1 MDDAYSHQASTPPDR
16 DRKSKLETMRNENM
30 NYVDS
35 NDVIVEYYKNQQASG
50 LDRYFLEIESWLEED
65 KTLHTNTPL
74 VLEADD
80 GIGKKTL
87 LVKWMEYH
95 ARNKKGRYPDFIIPH
110 FATQSGKNSNYYY
123 AIYRILIK
131 LREALNIK
139 QKVELLEEKLRRYFQ
154 YWLEICSRQLEQQ
167 IINGAKIIYDKVILV
182 FEGIDNFREIL
193 DMHREANVNFW
204 LPKYFPT
211 NIKVI
216 VTAER
221 QSASMKLLKPDCQV
235 IPIVSDKTVMKQT
248 VNHHLGKHLL
258 IQNPQNILD
267 IFIQLS
273 YKVRNQPV
281 FVRSYFSVF
290 IPYPSEGV
298 VEEYE
303 IDQSIVEQILQPLN
317 LNHFKSMKVVED
329 LFAFQLDY
337 FSKANIME
345 ITKFRK
351 VLLVLALTQKGLNY
365 PEIESVCNITN
376 KEWKLFLVFF
386 KVYIMKHKELW
397 IIHNEIFKKVIINT
411 YYIDVKEM
419 LELHDNIAT
428 TIDKITPNSIRKL
441 EEQTFQLYS
450 AKNYFSL
457 KEVISIIENFL
468 LLFNPSNKYDLCRY
482 WQSLEENG
490 FDPVLEYNKAVEGF
504 QIHYHP
510 SSEDMFRII
519 LQISRFLKEFGDFE
533 TRNTPIFRHPPI
545 IGVLSDLYDIG
556 LLYEILKLDLYY
568 DKAPELKEFDPAKH
582 LKRVAKPKTAP
593 VLSKMESLNVEIQQ
607 NRQLIRTHYL
617 SLLSKP
623 IEQTENE
630 EEPSENVD
638 QLAEELNHK
647 LKKVIQQK
655 EENLSQDQL
664 QSNERESTDYYYKR
678 WIWIQFP
685 WACMS
690 IDKNCDYSTVIK
702 QCFSSATDYMS
713 VEDEN
718 AFTESA
724 LKIAF
729 EAKRKRKEMYEQN
742 QEQETRLQL
751 IPQIPVL
758 QQKGQEEVLK
768 KQKREQIEF
777 NTISSSR
784 YLRSSAVILPQ
795 LSNRSAVM
803 TQEDVSQDNQKSHL
817 MFITQD
823 FTDSNYLNE
832 ESKKIKL
839 VQSVVPNDGQQT
851 LHLLDQLKKQ
861 KNKMR
866 QFASNSVSHDS
877 YKITEIFPI
886 VKGNIQQHSA
896 SQQNLL
902 QNQARMMRQ
911 KLDQIIYENLQLA
924 QTYKMLKIMDFNK
937 GYLKKEINNLEG
949 MKQQLKDL
957 KQQIEKAEKELKKS
971 CKTKIRVKKI
981 LKICRDNKQQN
992 EEYIRYLN
1000 YLTRNFAKLIKFEEL
1015 EIKKNQ
1021 DNIQLA
1027 KRQFDEFLIVY
1038 RQKRQHQMTLLLQIR
1053 NSLKEKQHLDR
1064 IFQIS
1069 DLQIA
1074 EKASA
1079 SVQKLRKR
1087 LNKKEDD
1094 TKNKKN
1100 KESQEKEIKLQKQKF
1115 MNLEQ
1120 QYQKIKGVF
1129 DIKNYDYNMK
1139 KEFIDFMA
1147 QKERKSEYEIKLSEC
1162 RQKLSEVLDLNTKL
1176 NEQAKTYEN
1185 AYSSLNINQK
1195 EIKKDEQT
1203 QEKKEVT
1210 NIQIQELQLKKLM
1223 VLQARLTSSLELIGK
1238 KCGIQDED
1246 EISKILDQR
1255 KQLIIKNEGQT
1266 DYQKILQQQYEI
1278 ESLLKQQAPFYFPK
1292 RYLNNNNSSN
1302 ISEN

>member
-1 MDDAYSHQASTPPDR
+1 MDDAYSHQASTPTDR
-16 DRKSKLETMRNENM
+16 DRKSNLETMRNENM
-30 NYVDS
+30 NFVDPQLKRRDSGVLQKSVPNFIMAKDKRVDWIVTFWKS
-35 NDVIVEYYKNQQASG
+35 NHGWMRIRLSTPTPPWFWRQMMASARKRFQSNGWSIMPGIKKEQDYGEQQ
-50 LDRYFLEIESWLEED
+50 
-65 KTLHTNTPL
+65 
-74 VLEADD
+74 
-80 GIGKKTL
+80 
-87 LVKWMEYH
+87 
-95 ARNKKGRYPDFIIPH
+95 RYPDFIIPH

-139 QKVELLEEKLRRYFQ
+139 QKVELLEEKLRRFFQ
-154 YWLEICSRQLEQQ
+154 YWLEICSRQLDQQ
-167 IINGAKIIYDKVILV
+167 IINGAPIIYDKVILV
-182 FEGIDNFREIL
+182 FEGIDNFRELL

-258 IQNPQNILD
+258 IQNPQNLLD

-281 FVRSYFSVF
+281 FVRAYFSVF

-298 VEEYE
+298 VEENE
-303 IDQSIVEQILQPLN
+303 IDQRIVEQILQPLT
-317 LNHFKSMKVVED
+317 LNHFKSMKIVED

-337 FSKANIME
+337 FSKVNIME
-345 ITKFRK
+345 IAKFRR
-351 VLLVLALTQKGLNY
+351 VLLVLSLTQKGLTY
-365 PEIESVCNITN
+365 PEIESVCNITI

-386 KVYIMKHKELW
+386 KVYIMKHKDLW
-397 IIHNEIFKKVIINT
+397 IIHNEIFKKVVINT
-411 YYIDVKEM
+411 YYVDIKEV

-441 EEQTFQLYS
+441 EEQTFQLFS

-519 LQISRFLKEFGDFE
+519 IQISRFLKEFGDFE
-533 TRNTPIFRHPPI
+533 TRNTPGFRHPPI

-556 LLYEILKLDLYY
+556 LLQEILKLDLYY

-593 VLSKMESLNVEIQQ
+593 VLSNMESLNVEIQQ

-630 EEPSENVD
+630 ED
-638 QLAEELNHK
+638 QPQSLDELAEEINNRLR
-647 LKKVIQQK
+647 KVIQQK
-655 EENLSQDQL
+655 EENLSQDVMQTG
-664 QSNERESTDYYYKR
+664 ERESTDYYYKR

-685 WACMS
+685 WACTS

-724 LKIAF
+724 LKIAL
-729 EAKRKRKEMYEQN
+729 EAKRKRKEMYEQK

-751 IPQIPVL
+751 IPQVPVL

-777 NTISSSR
+777 STISSSR
-784 YLRSSAVILPQ
+784 YNRSSAVTLPPV
-795 LSNRSAVM
+795 SNRSAVI
-803 TQEDVSQDNQKSHL
+803 TQEDVPNDNHRNNQ
-817 MFITQD
+817 MFITSD

-832 ESKKIKL
+832 ESKTIKL
-839 VQSVVPNDGQQT
+839 NQSSRALNVM
-851 LHLLDQLKKQ
+851 KQ
-861 KNKMR
+861 KSKMR
-866 QFASNSVSHDS
+866 QFSSNSLSHEV

-886 VKGNIQQHSA
+886 VKGNIQQHSTA
-896 SQQNLL
+896 QLNLL
-902 QNQARMMRQ
+902 QNQAKIMRQ
-911 KLDQIIYENLQLA
+911 KLNQIIYDNLQLA

-937 GYLKKEINNLEG
+937 GYLKKELNNLEG
-949 MKQQLKDL
+949 L
-957 KQQIEKAEKELKKS
+957 KQQQQGLKLQLEQAEKQLKKS
-971 CKTKIRVKKI
+971 CKTKIRIKKI
-981 LKICRDNKQQN
+981 LKVCRDNKQQN
-992 EEYIRYLN
+992 EEYIRHLN

-1015 EIKKNQ
+1015 EIKKSQ
-1021 DNIQLA
+1021 ENIQQA
-1027 KRQFDEFLIVY
+1027 KRQFDEFLRVY
-1038 RQKRQHQMTLLLQIR
+1038 RQKREHQSTLLLQIR
-1053 NSLKEKQHLDR
+1053 NSLYEKQHLDK
-1064 IFQIS
+1064 IFQVS
-1069 DLQIA
+1069 DLEITQKANASI
-1074 EKASA
+1074 EKL
-1079 SVQKLRKR
+1079 KKR
-1087 LNKKEDD
+1087 LNKKDDD

-1100 KESQEKEIKLQKQKF
+1100 KEAQEKEEKLQKEKLI
-1115 MNLEQ
+1115 NLEQ
-1120 QYQKIKGVF
+1120 LYQKIKGVF
-1129 DIKNYDYNMK
+1129 DIKNSDYNLK

-1147 QKERKSEYEIKLSEC
+1147 QKERKSEYEIQLSTS
-1162 RQKLSEVLDLNTKL
+1162 RQQLSEVLEINRKL
-1176 NEQAKTYEN
+1176 NEQAKTYQS
-1185 AYSSLNINQK
+1185 AYISLNVNQK
-1195 EIKKDEQT
+1195 ETKPEDQT
-1203 QEKKEVT
+1203 EEKKQVT
-1210 NIQIQELQLKKLM
+1210 NIQLQELQLKKLM
-1223 VLQARLTSSLELIGK
+1223 VLEARLQSSLDLIAK
-1238 KCGIQDED
+1238 KCGVQEQDVYYID
-1246 EISKILDQR
+1246 FIHRFLR
-1255 KQLIIKNEGQT
+1255 CLG
-1266 DYQKILQQQYEI
+1266 
-1278 ESLLKQQAPFYFPK
+1278 
-1292 RYLNNNNSSN
+1292 
-1302 ISEN
+1302 

>member
-30 NYVDS
+30 NFVDS
-35 NDVIVEYYKNQQASG
+35 NDVIVEYYKNQQATG
-50 LDRYFLEIESWLEED
+50 LDRYFLEIESWLDDD
-65 KTLHTNTPL
+65 KSLHTNTPL

-167 IINGAKIIYDKVILV
+167 IINGAPIIYDKVILV

-216 VTAER
+216 VTAEK
-221 QSASMKLLKPDCQV
+221 QSASMRLLKPDCQV

-248 VNHHLGKHLL
+248 VNHHLAKHLL
-258 IQNPQNILD
+258 IQNIDNLLD
-267 IFIQLS
+267 IFIS
-273 YKVRNQPV
+273 FNYKVRNQPV

-290 IPYPSEGV
+290 IPYPTEGV
-298 VEEYE
+298 VEQNEV
-303 IDQSIVEQILQPLN
+303 DQTLVEDILHPLN
-317 LNHFKSMKVVED
+317 YNHFKSIKTVED

-345 ITKFRK
+345 ISKFRK
-351 VLLVLALTQKGLNY
+351 VLLVLSLTQKGLTY
-365 PEIESVCNITN
+365 PEIENVCNITL

-386 KVYIMKHKELW
+386 KVYIMIHRELW

-411 YYIDVKEM
+411 YYIDGQEM
-419 LELHDNIAT
+419 LELHDNIAS
-428 TIDKITPNSIRKL
+428 TIEKITPNSIRKL
-441 EEQTFQLYS
+441 EEQTFQLFS

-533 TRNTPIFRHPPI
+533 TRNTPVFRHPPI

-556 LLYEILKLDLYY
+556 LLYEILKLDLFY

-582 LKRVAKPKTAP
+582 LKRVAKPQTAP
-593 VLSKMESLNVEIQQ
+593 VLSTMESLNVEINQ
-607 NRQLIRTHYL
+607 NRQAIRMHYL
-617 SLLSKP
+617 SQFSKP
-623 IEQTENE
+623 MEQTENE
-630 EEPSENVD
+630 EEMPETLD
-638 QLAEELNHK
+638 QLAEELNHR

-655 EENLSQDQL
+655 EENLSQDLL

-690 IDKNCDYSTVIK
+690 IDKNCDYSTIIK

-724 LKIAF
+724 LKIAL
-729 EAKRKRKEMYEQN
+729 EAKRKQKEMYEQK
-742 QEQETRLQL
+742 QEQQTRLQL
-751 IPQIPVL
+751 IPQVSVL
-758 QQKGQEEVLK
+758 QQKNQEEILK
-768 KQKREQIEF
+768 KQKREQMQYS
-777 NTISSSR
+777 TISSQRFS
-784 YLRSSAVILPQ
+784 RSSAVLLPP
-795 LSNRSAVM
+795 LSNRTDIIAQQDISI
-803 TQEDVSQDNQKSHL
+803 DNQQNHL
-817 MFITQD
+817 MFITSD

-839 VQSVVPNDGQQT
+839 TQSVLPNDGKQT
-851 LHLLDQLKKQ
+851 MQLIDQLKKQ
-861 KNKMR
+861 KNKFR
-866 QFASNSVSHDS
+866 QFDSNSVSYES
-877 YKITEIFPI
+877 YKITEIYPI
-886 VKGNIQQHSA
+886 VKGNIQQHSTA
-896 SQQNLL
+896 QYNLL
-902 QNQARMMRQ
+902 QNQARNMRQ
-911 KLDQIIYENLQLA
+911 KLDLIIYQNLQLA
-924 QTYKMLKIMDFNK
+924 QTYKQLKIIDFNK
-937 GYLKKEINNLEG
+937 GSLKKEIDNLD
-949 MKQQLKDL
+949 DL
-957 KQQIEKAEKELKKS
+957 KSLEKELKQSIQRAEKDLKKS
-971 CKTKIRVKKI
+971 CKIKIRVKKI

-992 EEYIRYLN
+992 EEYIRHLN
-1000 YLTRNFAKLIKFEEL
+1000 YLTRNFAKLIKFEEI
-1015 EIKKNQ
+1015 EIQKSHQ
-1021 DNIQLA
+1021 NIQLA
-1027 KRQFDEFLIVY
+1027 RRQFDEFLRVY
-1038 RQKRQHQMTLLLQIR
+1038 RQKRQHQKTLLFQIR
-1053 NSLKEKQHLDR
+1053 NSLNQKQHLDKQ
-1064 IFQIS
+1064 FQIS
-1069 DLQIA
+1069 DQQIA
-1074 EKASA
+1074 QKATA
-1079 SVQKLRKR
+1079 SIQKLRKK
-1087 LNKKEDD
+1087 LSKKEDD
-1094 TKNKKN
+1094 TKKQKN
-1100 KESQEKEIKLQKQKF
+1100 KEIQEKEEKLQREKL
-1115 MNLEQ
+1115 MNLEE
-1120 QYQKIKGVF
+1120 QYKKIKNVF
-1129 DIKNYDYNMK
+1129 EIKNYDYNLK

-1162 RQKLSEVLDLNTKL
+1162 RQKLSEVLDSNRKL
-1176 NEQAKTYEN
+1176 NEQAKTFEN
-1185 AYSSLNINQK
+1185 AYSSININQQD
-1195 EIKKDEQT
+1195 IKKDDDA
-1203 QEKKEVT
+1203 QEKKQGT
-1210 NIQIQELQLKKLM
+1210 NIQVQELQLKKLM
-1223 VLQARLTSSLELIGK
+1223 ILQARFASSLDLIQK
-1238 KCGIQDED
+1238 KIGAKDDD
-1246 EISKILDQR
+1246 EILKFLEERRQV
-1255 KQLIIKNEGQT
+1255 IIKNSGQA
-1266 DYQKILQQQYEI
+1266 DYQKILNQKYDTET
-1278 ESLLKQQAPFYFPK
+1278 LLKQQAPFYFPK
-1292 RYLNNNNSSN
+1292 RYQINSSN
-1302 ISEN
+1302 TSDI

>member
-1 MDDAYSHQASTPPDR
+1 MDDAYSHQASTPTDR

-30 NYVDS
+30 NFVDS

-50 LDRYFLEIESWLEED
+50 LDRYFLEIESWLDED

-139 QKVELLEEKLRRYFQ
+139 QKVELLEEKLRRFFQ
-154 YWLEICSRQLEQQ
+154 YWLEICSRQLDQQ
-167 IINGAKIIYDKVILV
+167 IINGAPIIYDKVILV
-182 FEGIDNFREIL
+182 FEGIDNFRELL

-258 IQNPQNILD
+258 IQNPQNLLD

-281 FVRSYFSVF
+281 FVRAYFSVF

-298 VEEYE
+298 VEENE
-303 IDQSIVEQILQPLN
+303 IDQRIVEQILQPLN

-345 ITKFRK
+345 IAKFRR
-351 VLLVLALTQKGLNY
+351 VLLVLSLTQKGLTY
-365 PEIESVCNITN
+365 PEIESVCNITI

-386 KVYIMKHKELW
+386 KVYIMKHKDLW
-397 IIHNEIFKKVIINT
+397 IIHNEIFKKVVINT
-411 YYIDVKEM
+411 YYVDIKEI

-441 EEQTFQLYS
+441 EEQTFQLFS

-519 LQISRFLKEFGDFE
+519 IQISRFLKEFGDFE
-533 TRNTPIFRHPPI
+533 TKNTPVFRHPPI

-556 LLYEILKLDLYY
+556 LLQEILKLDLYY

-593 VLSKMESLNVEIQQ
+593 VLSNMESLNVEIQQ

-617 SLLSKP
+617 SLLSRP

-630 EEPSENVD
+630 ED
-638 QLAEELNHK
+638 QPQSLDELAEEINNRLR
-647 LKKVIQQK
+647 KVLQQK
-655 EENLSQDQL
+655 EENLSQDVMQT
-664 QSNERESTDYYYKR
+664 SERESTDYYYKR

-685 WACMS
+685 WACTS

-724 LKIAF
+724 LKIAL
-729 EAKRKRKEMYEQN
+729 EAKRKRKEMYEQK

-751 IPQIPVL
+751 IPQVPVL
-758 QQKGQEEVLK
+758 QQKEQEEILK
-768 KQKREQIEF
+768 KQQREQIEF
-777 NTISSSR
+777 STISSSR
-784 YLRSSAVILPQ
+784 YNRSSAVTLPPV
-795 LSNRSAVM
+795 SKRSAVI
-803 TQEDVSQDNQKSHL
+803 TQEDVPNDNHRNNL
-817 MFITQD
+817 MFITSD

-832 ESKKIKL
+832 ESKTIKL
-839 VQSVVPNDGQQT
+839 NQTSAPNDGQQT
-851 LHLLDQLKKQ
+851 MQILDQLKKQ
-861 KNKMR
+861 KTKMR
-866 QFASNSVSHDS
+866 QFSSNSLSHEV

-886 VKGNIQQHSA
+886 VKCNIQQHSTA
-896 SQQNLL
+896 QLNLL
-902 QNQARMMRQ
+902 QNQAKIMRQ
-911 KLDQIIYENLQLA
+911 KLNQIIYDNLQLA

-937 GYLKKEINNLEG
+937 GYLKKELNNLEG
-949 MKQQLKDL
+949 L
-957 KQQIEKAEKELKKS
+957 KQQQQNLKLQLEQAEKQLKKS
-971 CKTKIRVKKI
+971 CKTKIRIKKI
-981 LKICRDNKQQN
+981 LKVCRDNKQQN
-992 EEYIRYLN
+992 EEYIRHLN

-1015 EIKKNQ
+1015 EIKKSQ
-1021 DNIQLA
+1021 ENIQQA
-1027 KRQFDEFLIVY
+1027 KRQFDEFLRVY
-1038 RQKRQHQMTLLLQIR
+1038 RQKREHQSTLLLQIK
-1053 NSLKEKQHLDR
+1053 NSLYEKQHLDK
-1064 IFQIS
+1064 IFQVS
-1069 DLQIA
+1069 DLEITQ
-1074 EKASA
+1074 KANA
-1079 SVQKLRKR
+1079 SIEKLRKR
-1087 LNKKEDD
+1087 LNKKDDD

-1100 KESQEKEIKLQKQKF
+1100 KEAQEKEDKLQREKLI
-1115 MNLEQ
+1115 NLEQ
-1120 QYQKIKGVF
+1120 LYEKIKGVF
-1129 DIKNYDYNMK
+1129 DIKNSDYNLK

-1147 QKERKSEYEIKLSEC
+1147 QKERKSEYEIQLSTS
-1162 RQKLSEVLDLNTKL
+1162 RQQLSEVLEINRKL
-1176 NEQAKTYEN
+1176 NEQAKTYQN
-1185 AYSSLNINQK
+1185 AYISLNVNQK
-1195 EIKKDEQT
+1195 ETKPDDQSE
-1203 QEKKEVT
+1203 EKKQVT
-1210 NIQIQELQLKKLM
+1210 NIQLQELQLKKLM
-1223 VLQARLTSSLELIGK
+1223 VLDARLQSSLDLIAK
-1238 KCGIQDED
+1238 KCGVQEQD
-1246 EISKILDQR
+1246 ISTILNER
-1255 KQLIIKNEGQT
+1255 RQLIIKNQGQK
-1266 DYQKILQQQYEI
+1266 DYQQILQETYDTKQ
-1278 ESLLKQQAPFYFPK
+1278 LLKQQAPFYFPK
-1292 RYLNNNNSSN
+1292 RYIVNNTNNVDK
-1302 ISEN
+1302 

>member
-1 MDDAYSHQASTPPDR
+1 MDDAYSHQASTPLDR
-16 DRKSKLETMRNENM
+16 NRISKLETMRNENM
-30 NYVDS
+30 NFVDS

-167 IINGAKIIYDKVILV
+167 IINGAPIIYDKVILV

-204 LPKYFPT
+204 LPKYFPS

-221 QSASMKLLKPDCQV
+221 QSASMKLLKPDCHV
-235 IPIVSDKTVMKQT
+235 IPIVSDKIVMKQT

-298 VEEYE
+298 VEQEE

-317 LNHFKSMKVVED
+317 LNHFKSMKIVED

-337 FSKANIME
+337 FSQANIME
-345 ITKFRK
+345 IPKFKK
-351 VLLVLALTQKGLNY
+351 VLLVLALTQKGLTY
-365 PEIESVCNITN
+365 PEIESVCNITI

-386 KVYIMKHKELW
+386 KVYIMIHKELW

-556 LLYEILKLDLYY
+556 LLQEILKLDLYY

-623 IEQTENE
+623 FEQTENE
-630 EEPSENVD
+630 EENPDNLD
-638 QLAEELNHK
+638 QLAEELNQR
-647 LKKVIQQK
+647 LKKIIQQK
-655 EENLSQDQL
+655 EDNLSQDQL

-729 EAKRKRKEMYEQN
+729 EAKRKRKEMYEQK
-742 QEQETRLQL
+742 QEQETKLQL

-784 YLRSSAVILPQ
+784 YLRSSAVILPSV
-795 LSNRSAVM
+795 SNSKDLM
-803 TQEDVSQDNQKSHL
+803 IKKQDQSYDNHKNNQ
-817 MFITQD
+817 MFITSD
-823 FTDSNYLNE
+823 FIDSNYLNE
-832 ESKKIKL
+832 ESKIINL
-839 VQSVVPNDGQQT
+839 NQTTITNDGKQT
-851 LHLLDQLKKQ
+851 MQILDQLKKQ
-861 KNKMR
+861 KSKMR
-866 QFASNSVSHDS
+866 QFPSNSLSHEV

-886 VKGNIQQHSA
+886 VKGNIQQHSTA
-896 SQQNLL
+896 QLNLL

-911 KLDQIIYENLQLA
+911 KLNQIIYDNLQLA

-937 GYLKKEINNLEG
+937 GYLKKEMNNLEDL
-949 MKQQLKDL
+949 KQLQKDL
-957 KQQIEKAEKELKKS
+957 KQQIERAEKELKKS

-981 LKICRDNKQQN
+981 LKVCRDNKQQN
-992 EEYIRYLN
+992 EEYIRFLN

-1015 EIKKNQ
+1015 EIKKSQ
-1021 DNIQLA
+1021 ENIQLA
-1027 KRQFDEFLIVY
+1027 KRQFDEFLRIY
-1038 RQKRQHQMTLLLQIR
+1038 HQKRQHQTTLLLQIK
-1053 NSLKEKQHLDR
+1053 NSLNEKQHLDKL
-1064 IFQIS
+1064 FQIS
-1069 DLQIA
+1069 DQQITY
-1074 EKASA
+1074 KANDSI
-1079 SVQKLRKR
+1079 QKLRKR
-1087 LNKKEDD
+1087 LNKKEDE

-1100 KESQEKEIKLQKQKF
+1100 KETQEKEEKLQREKLI
-1115 MNLEQ
+1115 NLEQ
-1120 QYQKIKGVF
+1120 SYQKIKRVF
-1129 DIKNYDYNMK
+1129 DIKNNDYNEK
-1139 KEFIDFMA
+1139 KEFIDFMD
-1147 QKERKSEYEIKLSEC
+1147 QKERKSTYEIQLSTS
-1162 RQKLSEVLDLNTKL
+1162 RQQLSEVLDLNRKL

-1185 AYSSLNINQK
+1185 AYSSLNLNQK
-1195 EIKKDEQT
+1195 EIKIDDQT
-1203 QEKKEVT
+1203 QEKKQVI
-1210 NIQIQELQLKKLM
+1210 NIQLQELQLKKLM
-1223 VLQARLTSSLELIGK
+1223 VLQARLTSSLDLIGK
-1238 KCGIQDED
+1238 KCGVQEHDD
-1246 EISKILDQR
+1246 ISIILNERRQF
-1255 KQLIIKNEGQT
+1255 IIKNQGQT
-1266 DYQKILQQQYEI
+1266 DYQQIVEENYDIKP
-1278 ESLLKQQAPFYFPK
+1278 LLKQQAPFYFPK
-1292 RYLNNNNSSN
+1292 RYIINGSNN
-1302 ISEN
+1302 IDQ